1 MTAQKQ
7 IVPFL
12 WLMFAALPYFAC
24 KYGLKNEPV
33 SPKTTTAFDWQGH
46 RGFRGHWP
54 ENTVEAFL
62 YAAKIPE
69 VVTLELDLAVTKDK
83 QLIVSHEPWFNHEIC
98 RKHNG
103 DTLTPADSVRYLI
116 YDMTAAEVKKWDC
129 GSRGNPRFPQQQK
142 IWTHKPTFR
151 EAVFEVRK
159 ANQTHTLR
167 WNVEIKTEPQWD
179 GVRTPPVEEFAK
191 LVVDEI
197 KFLSIGELVTVQSF
211 DIRALQAVKK
221 LNPKLRLALL
231 IQNVNGLDSN
241 LKKLGFMPEV
251 YSPYYQLVS
260 AKLVTDCHKQNI
272 QVIPWTV
279 NTVADMRGMI
289 QLGVDGIITDYPNLI
304 KEVGSKADKG

>member
-7 IVPFL
+7 TVPFL
-12 WLMFAALPYFAC
+12 WLMFAALPFFAC

-33 SPKTTTAFDWQGH
+33 SPKTAFDWQGH
-46 RGFRGHWP
+46 RGFRGKWP

-62 YAAKIPE
+62 YAAQIPE
-69 VVTLELDLAVTKDK
+69 VVTLELDLAVSKDK
-83 QLIVSHEPWFNHEIC
+83 QLIVSHEPWFNPAIC

-103 DTLTPADSVRYLI
+103 DTLTVADSVRYLI
-116 YDMTAAEVKKWDC
+116 YDMTAEEIKKWDC

-151 EAVFEVRK
+151 EAVFAVRK
-159 ANQTHTLR
+159 ANQAHTLR
-167 WNVEIKTEPQWD
+167 WNVEIKTEPAWD
-179 GVRTPPVEEFAK
+179 GVRTPPVAEFAQ
-191 LVVDEI
+191 LVVDEL
-197 KFLSIGELVTVQSF
+197 KFLRIEDQVTVQSF
-211 DIRALQAVKK
+211 DVRALQAVKK

-231 IQNVNGLDSN
+231 IENVKGLDSN
-241 LKKLGFMPEV
+241 LKLLGFTPDI

-260 AKLVTDCHKQNI
+260 AKLLADCHKKNI

-279 NTVADMRGMI
+279 NTVADMRGLI

-304 KEVGSKADKG
+304 KEVGETKS